1 MLVAHGRKRSLNR
14 NVVRSRP
21 AAALAHQCGNSEL
34 TNKQKVAIAFA
45 FLVMTI
51 TDETCIAKIYA
62 GIGSMPKW
70 KLLVLIDG
78 AAACDIRRYPP
89 RLAVSP
95 TGAATDMAERVSE

>member
-1 MLVAHGRKRSLNR
+1 
-14 NVVRSRP
+14 
-21 AAALAHQCGNSEL
+21 
-34 TNKQKVAIAFA
+34 
-45 FLVMTI
+45 MTI

-95 TGAATDMAERVSE
+95 TGRGN